1 MKKFFKIFI
10 LTFSILNMS
19 VMYAKCETLSLIEE
33 KLQEVGVPEEYKDN
47 IINYIDNLKLSD
59 KEAKDIVNEANAIIS
74 SVKEK
79 GNYSDFSF
87 SELLNIYGETLNLA
101 KELNI
106 NIDLDL
112 SNKEVVLKDKD
123 SKETLIKCDISD
135 AKKYYENYKESPLT
149 SNDYEELK
157 NYIAENNIV
166 NSDNSNNSTKLYES
180 DNYNDSIKN
189 QEVENL
195 DENNELADSSY
206 NNKESSSESLNSAS
220 AIKNKN
226 MNRVMS
232 IVFLI
237 LFACVVVSLLI
248 DALFFNKDN

>member
-1 MKKFFKIFI
+1 
-10 LTFSILNMS
+10 MS
-19 VMYAKCETLSLIEE
+19 VIYANCETLSLIEE

-87 SELLNIYGETLNLA
+87 SELLNIYGETLNIA

-112 SNKEVVLKDKD
+112 SNKEVVLKDND

-135 AKKYYENYKESPLT
+135 AKTYYENYKESPLT

-157 NYIAENNIV
+157 NYITENNIV

-206 NNKESSSESLNSAS
+206 NNKESSSENLNSAS
-220 AIKNKN
+220 AIKDKN

-248 DALFFNKDN
+248 DSLFFNKDN

>member
-19 VMYAKCETLSLIEE
+19 VIYANCETLSLIEE

-101 KELNI
+101 KE
-106 NIDLDL
+106 
-112 SNKEVVLKDKD
+112 
-123 SKETLIKCDISD
+123 
-135 AKKYYENYKESPLT
+135 
-149 SNDYEELK
+149 
-157 NYIAENNIV
+157 
-166 NSDNSNNSTKLYES
+166 
-180 DNYNDSIKN
+180 
-189 QEVENL
+189 
-195 DENNELADSSY
+195 
-206 NNKESSSESLNSAS
+206 
-220 AIKNKN
+220 
-226 MNRVMS
+226 
-232 IVFLI
+232 
-237 LFACVVVSLLI
+237 
-248 DALFFNKDN
+248 

>member
-19 VMYAKCETLSLIEE
+19 VIYTNCETLSLIEE
-33 KLQEVGVPEEYKDN
+33 KLQDVGVPEEYKDN

-59 KEAKDIVNEANAIIS
+59 KEAKDIVSEANSIIS

-79 GNYSDFSF
+79 GNYSELSF
-87 SELLNIYGETLNLA
+87 SELLNIYGEALNLA

-135 AKKYYENYKESPLT
+135 VKKYYENYKESPLT
-149 SNDYEELK
+149 SKDYDELK
-157 NYIAENNIV
+157 NYITENTITD
-166 NSDNSNNSTKLYES
+166 SDNGNNSTKLYEI
-180 DNYNDSIKN
+180 DEYNDSTKN
-189 QEVENL
+189 QEIESL
-195 DENNELADSSY
+195 DKNDELADSSY
-206 NNKESSSESLNSAS
+206 NNKESSSENFNSAS
-220 AIKNKN
+220 AIKSKN
-226 MNRVMS
+226 ANRVMS

-237 LFACVVVSLLI
+237 LFACVIVSLLI
-248 DALFFNKDN
+248 DSLFFNKDN

>member
-1 MKKFFKIFI
+1 M
-10 LTFSILNMS
+10 
-19 VMYAKCETLSLIEE
+19 
-33 KLQEVGVPEEYKDN
+33 
-47 IINYIDNLKLSD
+47 
-59 KEAKDIVNEANAIIS
+59 
-74 SVKEK
+74 
-79 GNYSDFSF
+79 
-87 SELLNIYGETLNLA
+87 
-101 KELNI
+101 
-106 NIDLDL
+106 
-112 SNKEVVLKDKD
+112 
-123 SKETLIKCDISD
+123 
-135 AKKYYENYKESPLT
+135 
-149 SNDYEELK
+149 
-157 NYIAENNIV
+157 

-248 DALFFNKDN
+248 DSLFFNKDN

>member
-10 LTFSILNMS
+10 LTFSILNIL
-19 VMYAKCETLSLIEE
+19 VIYANCETLSLIEE

-157 NYIAENNIV
+157 NYITENNIV
-166 NSDNSNNSTKLYES
+166 NSDNSNNPTKLYES

-220 AIKNKN
+220 AIKDKN

-248 DALFFNKDN
+248 DSLFFNKDN

>member
-19 VMYAKCETLSLIEE
+19 VIYANCETLSLIEE

-112 SNKEVVLKDKD
+112 SNKEVVLKDKG

-157 NYIAENNIV
+157 NYITENNIV
-166 NSDNSNNSTKLYES
+166 NSDNSNNSTKLY
-180 DNYNDSIKN
+180 KN

-206 NNKESSSESLNSAS
+206 NNKESSSENLNSAS

>member
-19 VMYAKCETLSLIEE
+19 VIYAKCETLSLIEE

-59 KEAKDIVNEANAIIS
+59 KEAKDIVNEANAIIL

-112 SNKEVVLKDKD
+112 SNKEVVLKDKG

-157 NYIAENNIV
+157 NYITENNIV

-206 NNKESSSESLNSAS
+206 NNKESSSENLNSAS

-248 DALFFNKDN
+248 DSLFFNKDN